1 MQSIE
6 PVALQAQSTLR
17 RRMHALENAHK
28 KSSGDLHRRNPTDET
43 VLSHTDYESGS
54 TSGDSSDGH
63 HEEEAVI
70 PEQNHDQAGEE
81 EEEEEPVLHR
91 SVSEDRTESTAPR
104 PSIPSYSLPRDR
116 SWYEFDLTVVAALVS
131 PIGNWLTGG
140 DHVKN
145 VVLVLLLL
153 FYLHQIIEVVRLDP
167 TVPWSLYHKARP
179 RDRPPHIRSIHTS
192 AEDRYRDLASTELRK
207 IEFFLLTFATF
218 SPFIGAYLI
227 QLISISVLG
236 KNSFSWFSISLFVLA
251 TGVRPWSHVVQRI
264 AGRVTDL
271 HDIVHYPA
279 HHPASNGDFR
289 TELEDLRKQFQ
300 QLNSSITQLQ
310 NKSASSAQEMYDY
323 VDDALDVVEKSM
335 KRQEKKCE
343 KQEGKFKELELTMN
357 GLKRTNRPK
366 LPPMVLVNE
375 NPPSSSSRRRNLLER
390 ISSLLSYLFPFL
402 FRQSTTTTTTPKGAY
417 HSEGRTSPPST
428 VTRYSVP
435 SPSSP
440 GGLETIV
447 EESGSTEAAFLNLPA
462 KLFLRFA
469 WFATFPLRSVSRMV
483 LGYS

>member
-28 KSSGDLHRRNPTDET
+28 KSSGDLHRRNPTEET
-43 VLSHTDYESGS
+43 VLSHTDYESAS
-54 TSGDSSDGH
+54 TSGDSSDGR
-63 HEEEAVI
+63 HEEEEVI
-70 PEQNHDQAGEE
+70 PEQNHDQASG
-81 EEEEEPVLHR
+81 EEEEPVLHR
-91 SVSEDRTESTAPR
+91 SVSEERAGSTVPNPPFLRTLYPAIAR
-104 PSIPSYSLPRDR
+104 
-116 SWYEFDLTVVAALVS
+116 AALVS

-153 FYLHQIIEVVRLDP
+153 FYLHQIIEV
-167 TVPWSLYHKARP
+167 PWSLYHKARP

-192 AEDRYRDLASTELRK
+192 AEDRYRELASTELRK
-207 IEFFLLTFATF
+207 IEFFLLTLATF
-218 SPFIGAYLI
+218 SPFLGAYLI
-227 QLISISVLG
+227 QLITISVLG
-236 KNSFSWFSISLFVLA
+236 ENSFSWFSISLFVLA

-279 HHPASNGDFR
+279 HHPTSNGDFR

-343 KQEGKFKELELTMN
+343 KQEGKYQELESTVN

-366 LPPMVLVNE
+366 LPPMVLVDE
-375 NPPSSSSRRRNLLER
+375 RPPSSRRRSLLER

-402 FRQSTTTTTTPKGAY
+402 FRQSTMTTPKG
-417 HSEGRTSPPST
+417 SEGRTSPPST

-469 WFATFPLRSVSRMV
+469 YFATFPLRSVSRMV

>member
-28 KSSGDLHRRNPTDET
+28 KSSGDLHRRNPTEET
-43 VLSHTDYESGS
+43 VLSHTDYESAS
-54 TSGDSSDGH
+54 TSGDSSDGQR
-63 HEEEAVI
+63 EEEAVI
-70 PEQNHDQAGEE
+70 PEENHDQAA
-81 EEEEEPVLHR
+81 EEEEPVLHR
-91 SVSEDRTESTAPR
+91 SVSEDRTESTVPK

-153 FYLHQIIEVVRLDP
+153 FYLHQIIEV
-167 TVPWSLYHKARP
+167 PWSLYHKARP

-192 AEDRYRDLASTELRK
+192 AEDRYRELASTELRK
-207 IEFFLLTFATF
+207 IEFFLLTLATF
-218 SPFIGAYLI
+218 SPFLGAYLI
-227 QLISISVLG
+227 QLITVSVLG
-236 KNSFSWFSISLFVLA
+236 ENSFSWFSISLFVLA

-279 HHPASNGDFR
+279 HHPTSNGDFR

-343 KQEGKFKELELTMN
+343 KQEGKYQELESTVN

-366 LPPMVLVNE
+366 LPPMVLVDE
-375 NPPSSSSRRRNLLER
+375 RPPSSRRRSLLER

-402 FRQSTTTTTTPKGAY
+402 FRQSTTTPKG
-417 HSEGRTSPPST
+417 SEGRTSPPST

-469 WFATFPLRSVSRMV
+469 YFATFPLRSVSRMV